1 MIRRPP
7 RSTRTDTLFPYTT
20 LFRSDRNR
28 TQSPLCRL
36 RTFEPRLDPLG
47 KAASM
52 FVPCVLL
59 GAGIGIADDRF
70 GDMADLAGNA
80 MIAVDLEA
88 SIPALPEEVHI
99 LTDDAHPVLF
109 QLEQEEGHEG
119 LLALRSD
126 EHTSEFQSLMR
137 ISYA

>member
-1 MIRRPP
+1 
-7 RSTRTDTLFPYTT
+7 
-20 LFRSDRNR
+20 
-28 TQSPLCRL
+28 
-36 RTFEPRLDPLG
+36 
-47 KAASM
+47 M

-119 LLALRSD
+119 LLALRLRCDLQLVEDGCFHEAQAETEVRKDRKSTRLTPVTNA
-126 EHTSEFQSLMR
+126 HLVCR
-137 ISYA
+137 LLLAKKNI

>member
-1 MIRRPP
+1 
-7 RSTRTDTLFPYTT
+7 
-20 LFRSDRNR
+20 
-28 TQSPLCRL
+28 
-36 RTFEPRLDPLG
+36 
-47 KAASM
+47 M

-119 LLALRSD
+119 LLALRLRRSE
-126 EHTSEFQSLMR
+126 EHTSELQSLMR
-137 ISYA
+137 ISYAVFCLKKKIRQQTANKHITDSTHKHL